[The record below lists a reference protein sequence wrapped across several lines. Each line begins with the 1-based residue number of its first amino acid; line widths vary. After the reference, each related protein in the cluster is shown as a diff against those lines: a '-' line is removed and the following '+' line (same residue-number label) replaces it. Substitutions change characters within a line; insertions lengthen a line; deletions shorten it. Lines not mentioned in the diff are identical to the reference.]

1 MMRDPDRTEAG
12 KARGGDRQALVR
24 PYEEHK
30 SALLGFLIKTC
41 GDRQHAEDAFQE
53 VWIKVMRAIGT
64 YDPERSSFRSWL
76 YRIAH
81 NAAIDLL
88 RREATRRGPELD
100 APVGENGQR
109 AIDFVR
115 SKTPGPDR
123 DTERGRM
130 LDAVQTALEG
140 LVERRRA
147 AVLLRHQQGFSY
159 PEIAAALGVPEGTA
173 KTLTHR
179 GVLDLR
185 RAMTE
190 WIDD

>member
-1 MMRDPDRTEAG
+1 MRDPDRNVAG
-12 KARGGDRQALVR
+12 KARSGDRQALVR
-24 PYEEHK
+24 LYEGHK
-30 SALLGFLIKTC
+30 SGLLGFLFKTC
-41 GDRQHAEDAFQE
+41 GDQQLAEDAFQE

-115 SKTPGPDR
+115 STVRGPDEN
-123 DTERGRM
+123 TERGRM
-130 LDAVQTALEG
+130 LDAVKEALDG
-140 LVERRRA
+140 LAEPRRA

-159 PEIAAALGVPEGTA
+159 PEIAEALGVPEGTA

-179 GVLDLR
+179 GVLALR
-185 RAMTE
+185 KAMVDWT
-190 WIDD
+190 DD